1 MLALVTIMDNSLLF
15 NRVLVMFIMVGGL
28 NVDVALLNDV
38 LRLFVNRHELVL
50 GMVSHAMRLLFHN
63 SGGVKRCLV
72 VMRIMVRHFFLVGHN
87 LVVDDLVMRHFVMRS
102 FLVHDLGLFNIL
114 VVMLRLLMEVI

>member
-15 NRVLVMFIMVGGL
+15 YRVLVMFIMVGGL

-87 LVVDDLVMRHFVMRS
+87 LVVDDLVMRS